1 MIQYVKI
8 GRYNNKEGVFNN
20 QVHCLTVASVMHFVQ
35 KRRDWRT
42 SGRGHYVAG
51 EVRNRDEFFLLLKS
65 IPFLMKITYFLYKQY
80 LLSVTETW
88 IKIIKI
94 RIKNNLTIDRRW
106 SSNAVKVIGSF
117 EIFDAIR

>member
-20 QVHCLTVASVMHFVQ
+20 HVHCLTIASVMHFVQ

-65 IPFLMKITYFLYKQY
+65 IPFLMKI
-80 LLSVTETW
+80 
-88 IKIIKI
+88 
-94 RIKNNLTIDRRW
+94 
-106 SSNAVKVIGSF
+106 KVIFCINSIYCQLPKH
-117 EIFDAIR
+117 ELKLSK